1 MSEQVKVLVVDDEE
15 IVLQSVRKVLKPD
28 EEHEFLVDTALSAT
42 DGLDLMSRTKYDI
55 VVTDL
60 MMPNVDGLEF
70 TDRVRQL
77 EPEARVIMIT
87 GYATMRTALQAL
99 RRGAFDYIAKPFTK
113 EELRGVVKNAAR
125 LRRMPEAKGEEAAAE
140 RGGLKPEGCRSFFN
154 QTYARI
160 QPDGTMYFGVEA
172 AFLANIGEP
181 LSIEVSKVGESVSQ
195 GFPFGAITNS
205 NMRVFNLRSPFSGR
219 VLKVNQDVM
228 DNMNLVREDPRG
240 KGWLL
245 QVTPTDFETELDNL
259 AG

>member
-1 MSEQVKVLVVDDEE
+1 
-15 IVLQSVRKVLKPD
+15 
-28 EEHEFLVDTALSAT
+28 
-42 DGLDLMSRTKYDI
+42 
-55 VVTDL
+55 
-60 MMPNVDGLEF
+60 
-70 TDRVRQL
+70 
-77 EPEARVIMIT
+77 
-87 GYATMRTALQAL
+87 
-99 RRGAFDYIAKPFTK
+99 
-113 EELRGVVKNAAR
+113 
-125 LRRMPEAKGEEAAAE
+125 MPEAEGEAAAE
-140 RGGLKPEGCRSFFN
+140 RGGLRPEGYRSFFN

-172 AFLANIGEP
+172 AFLASIGEP

-219 VLKVNQDVM
+219 VLKVNQDAM
-228 DNMNLVREDPRG
+228 DNMNLVREDPWG